1 MDGEEPMILNLGAA
15 VNVVGAIRTHTAQA
29 IGCPEWDAPGIR
41 AALTGCEGTPGAVLA
56 AACLAAEDAA
66 LAKPSVAALR
76 NHWPIN
82 AKSEPP
88 RTPQLDRCLVHPGQ
102 DRRTCRACAD
112 ERGPEL
118 TPEQIAEQARALRA
132 QVADQQRQ
140 VRELNAQRR
149 AIQSGAIA

>member
-29 IGCPEWDAPGIR
+29 TGCPEWDAPGIR

-118 TPEQIAEQARALRA
+118 TPEQVAANAAAMRA
-132 QVADQQRQ
+132 QVREMQRQ
-140 VRELNAQRR
+140 VREGNAERR
-149 AIQSGAIA
+149 RLQGAQP